1 MTSAIEV
8 ANISKTYREDIP
20 GFFNTLKYLLNPSY
34 KTALE
39 NVSFSVERGEIFG
52 LLGPNG
58 AGKTTLIKIILGL
71 IAPTNGSIRMLGC
84 EIPKE
89 RSNIIDKINIVFS
102 RSGCYW
108 NLTGRDH
115 LEFYGK
121 IYRVKDLDEK
131 IKNLVDLFELNE
143 RIDMSTDKYSTG
155 EVMRL
160 NLARSLLNDPE
171 LIILDEP
178 TIGLD
183 PLIALK
189 IRDFFLKLN
198 EEKKTTILLT
208 THYMEEAD
216 KLCDRIAIVDEG
228 KLVAMD
234 TPENLKTKLNKEK
247 VCEFGVSNL
256 TGDLLKEIQ
265 KRFGRCSYYEDQ
277 SELRVIVDKFEDVS
291 EIIDFLRKNKVKVS
305 SVHTE
310 KPTLEDV
317 FLFITGKRLR
327 GEEDEIS

>member
-1 MTSAIEV
+1 MQAVEV
-8 ANISKTYREDIP
+8 NNISKIYREEKP
-20 GFFNTLKYLLNPSY
+20 GFLNTLKYLFMPTY
-34 KTALE
+34 KVALE
-39 NVSFSVERGEIFG
+39 NVSFSVEQSEIFG

-71 IAPTNGSIRMLGC
+71 VSPTRGSVKIFGC

-89 RSNIIDKINIVFS
+89 KSKIINKINVVFS

-115 LEFYGK
+115 LKFYGK
-121 IYRVKDLDEK
+121 IYRVKNLDEK
-131 IKNLVDLFELNE
+131 IKELVDLFELNSK
-143 RIDMSTDKYSTG
+143 IDISTDRYSTG

-160 NLARSLLNDPE
+160 NLARALLNDPE

-183 PLIALK
+183 PIIALK
-189 IRDFFLKLN
+189 VRDFFLRLN
-198 EEKKTTILLT
+198 KERKTTILLT

-216 KLCDRIAIVDEG
+216 KLCKRIAIIDNG
-228 KLVAMD
+228 KLLAID
-234 TPENLKTKLNKEK
+234 TPLNLKNKLRKEK

-256 TGDLLKEIQ
+256 TGEILTKIKE
-265 KRFGRCSYYEDQ
+265 KFGRCYYYEDQ
-277 SELRVIVDKFEDVS
+277 SELRVIVDKLEDIS
-291 EIIDFLRKNKVKVS
+291 DIIDFLKKNNVKVS

-317 FLFITGKRLR
+317 FLYITGKRLR
-327 GEEDEIS
+327 E